1 MKKTNK
7 ARSITCKIGV
17 KSGNG
22 IISQEEGKTKKNS
35 ANTRTNSQAS
45 PEKSRFPK
53 HCDVDKVFS
62 FTSPQIQSHQSYAVD
77 DASGSKACQSLSEQ
91 VFALPLELFLQY
103 LPQPSLQSIITTQ
116 STVHHKRL
124 RSPMTSLQHTSIVDF
139 AKFRR
144 MEIERHLLFIHD
156 LFPKTNSMWYDVL
169 VSFPDITKHLILL
182 FEKVYKLF
190 QAHYS
195 RLSKISNLS
204 RVGKICAYSGGL
216 LHHFDQLGLLLLSF
230 DQGIHRHDL
239 SSVPIR
245 GVFQFQH
252 YYRSIL
258 IAIRAMEHVER
269 ICLSNCTTRVEQ
281 NPCLRYFIET
291 IILSPKVGY
300 TAFTWSEDLPV
311 CLYSLTPEAIAY
323 LVVVN
328 PNDPSARLLHEKKCF
343 DVLVEDTCSLHQL
356 YGVYNYLLPLLF
368 RDEHFI
374 SWFPT
379 EEVGRSI
386 EYPIIST
393 IAPLILLLFNKAK
406 AVAMEILKLF
416 DVEELNFFWKRMFTT
431 VKDVN
436 IVIIRFQR
444 WFEMMISYAAHC
456 IIDIEEDKKRR
467 KALLMKTKTGVK
479 IGYGVG
485 SAGPVN
491 LYSKLLRLTLVMIGK
506 LKMEFPE
513 LRDRLYSDKVL
524 KYEITKEDE
533 EKMSDFVNMKAYL
546 MT

>member
-1 MKKTNK
+1 M
-7 ARSITCKIGV
+7 
-17 KSGNG
+17 
-22 IISQEEGKTKKNS
+22 
-35 ANTRTNSQAS
+35 
-45 PEKSRFPK
+45 
-53 HCDVDKVFS
+53 DKVFS
-62 FTSPQIQSHQSYAVD
+62 FNSPQVQSHQSYAD
-77 DASGSKACQSLSEQ
+77 GALGSKVSQSLSEQ

-103 LPQPSLQSIITTQ
+103 LPEPSLQSIITQ
-116 STVHHKRL
+116 STFHHKRL
-124 RSPMTSLQHTSIVDF
+124 RTTSIVDF
-139 AKFRR
+139 RRLKR
-144 MEIERHLLFIHD
+144 MEIEDHLRFIHD
-156 LFPKTNSMWYDVL
+156 LFPKTNCQWFKFL
-169 VSFPDITKHLILL
+169 ISFPDITKHLTLL
-182 FEKVYKLF
+182 FVKVYKLF

-195 RLSKISNLS
+195 KVSKISNLS

-239 SSVPIR
+239 SSMPIR
-245 GVFQFQH
+245 GRFQFRH
-252 YYRSIL
+252 YYRGIL

-291 IILSPKVGY
+291 IILSPQVGY
-300 TAFTWSEDLPV
+300 TAFTWSEDLPI

-323 LVVVN
+323 LVLVD
-328 PNDPSARLLHEKKCF
+328 PNHPSARLLHEKKCF
-343 DVLVEDTCSLHQL
+343 DVLVENTCYLHQL
-356 YGVYNYLLPLLF
+356 YGVYNYLLPLFF

-374 SWFPT
+374 SWFFT
-379 EEVGRSI
+379 EEVGRSAK
-386 EYPIIST
+386 YSIIST

-406 AVAMEILKLF
+406 AVAMEVLKLF

-431 VKDVN
+431 VMDVN
-436 IVIIRFQR
+436 TVITRFQR
-444 WFEMMISYAAHC
+444 WFEMMISYATHS

-467 KALLMKTKTGVK
+467 KALLKKLKTGGK

-533 EKMSDFVNMKAYL
+533 EKMSDFLNMKAYL